1 MILTTPHINVYTVWI
16 FLRVREVGE
25 TDFQNLLRDSAGVMN
40 YKSGYWLSRYDLIDV
55 SLSLRLNAYSFL
67 ITLVAEYRPLQL
79 LVCSIDQW
87 HTSVYNREKEK
98 YLYKS
103 S

>member
-40 YKSGYWLSRYDLIDV
+40 YKSGYWLSRYDLICL
-55 SLSLRLNAYSFL
+55 SLSQAQSMYLSDNFGCRVQ
-67 ITLVAEYRPLQL
+67 TLAVVSVQYW
-79 LVCSIDQW
+79 SM
-87 HTSVYNREKEK
+87 TYKSVYNREKEK
-98 YLYKS
+98 YL
-103 S
+103 